1 MLTLLKPYISDIVLF
16 LHPTF
21 GVLGTMAALWVLVE
35 ALNPG
40 AASQRRMQI
49 AAYGVAICFILAWIF
64 GGYWYVNYY
73 YADKALIL
81 KGPWPFAHDL
91 FMETKEHLFFI
102 PAMLALYLPIITA
115 RPLALDRAARHMV
128 IAVAGLIILNSLAI
142 EGAGAVINHG
152 AKIAM
157 MHADQTGQE

>member
-1 MLTLLKPYISDIVLF
+1 MLSLQPYVSDIILF

-35 ALNPG
+35 ALNPN
-40 AASQRRMQI
+40 AASQRRMRL
-49 AAYGVAICFILAWIF
+49 AAAAVAVCFVLAWVF

-81 KGPWPFAHDL
+81 HGPWPFAHDL

-102 PAMLALYLPIITA
+102 PAMLALYLPVICA
-115 RPLALDRAARHMV
+115 RPMLTDRAARRMV
-128 IAVAGLIILNSLAI
+128 VAVAGLIILNSLAS
-142 EGAGAVINHG
+142 EGAGAVVNHG

-157 MHADQTGQE
+157 SHVAQQGQE